1 MLALYIVSLGR
12 SPTRTNRLEP
22 PDRFNFGSFLATQP
36 VTRTPKSAYVASL
49 VLRNH
54 PEYGQVTRKIRTH
67 CDMTLTHADPYPR
80 IRTVGLDGLLIS
92 FAGTM
97 AEPSNRAALA
107 FRNAIDSLRWDG
119 VIETSASLASAY
131 VRFDPLSLTHSEITS
146 RVEQVLLQQDWYQA
160 SLPPGRRLWQVP
172 TVYGGELAPQ
182 LNEAAAVAG
191 LSIPETIRRLS
202 ETRVRVLTIG
212 FAPGQPYLGPLGP
225 EFNIPRLRELTP
237 MVPEGALVL
246 AISQFVLFSGPTPTG
261 WRHVGQTAFRCFR
274 PEAQQSFALRPG
286 DEMQFLPVT
295 RDELE
300 DIRANDDSGS
310 GGATC
315 EEITG

>member
-1 MLALYIVSLGR
+1 MTFSH
-12 SPTRTNRLEP
+12 
-22 PDRFNFGSFLATQP
+22 PDSF
-36 VTRTPKSAYVASL
+36 
-49 VLRNH
+49 
-54 PEYGQVTRKIRTH
+54 
-67 CDMTLTHADPYPR
+67 PR

-92 FAGTM
+92 FADTM
-97 AEPSNRAALA
+97 AEPPNRAALA
-107 FRNAIDSLRWDG
+107 FLSAIDSLDWEG

-131 VRFDPLSLTHSEITS
+131 IRFDPLRLTHTEINE
-146 RVEQVLLQQDWYQA
+146 RVEQVLRQQDWYHA
-160 SLPPGRRLWQVP
+160 PLPAGRRLWHVP

-182 LNEAAAVAG
+182 LDEAAAAAG
-191 LSIPETIRRLS
+191 LSAPEAIRRLS

-225 EFNIPRLRELTP
+225 EFNIPRLKELTP

-274 PEAQQSFALRPG
+274 PEAEQSFALRPG
-286 DEMQFLPVT
+286 DEMQFLPVSAA
-295 RDELE
+295 ELE
-300 DIRANDDSGS
+300 DIRAKDGDGS

-315 EEITG
+315 EELPG